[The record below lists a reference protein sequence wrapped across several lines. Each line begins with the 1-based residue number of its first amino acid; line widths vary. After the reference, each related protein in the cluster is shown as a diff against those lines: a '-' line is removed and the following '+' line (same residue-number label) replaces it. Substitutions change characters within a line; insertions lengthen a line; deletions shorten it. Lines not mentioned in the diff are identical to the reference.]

1 MTATEHNT
9 DDTEKSV
16 VRRSDNLGSRHS
28 RLEGVDGA
36 ALSVDTP
43 EIFSEASIG
52 VSGFAY
58 DDEDG
63 EVQLTLGSDISIGVW
78 LDVSD
83 ARALAEQ
90 LALAADE
97 ADAEVGD
104 E

>member
-1 MTATEHNT
+1 MSTNT
-9 DDTEKSV
+9 DDTEKRV
-16 VRRSDNLGSRHS
+16 VRPSDNLGSRHS
-28 RLEGVDGA
+28 RLDGVDGA

-43 EIFSEASIG
+43 EIFSEESIG

-97 ADAEVGD
+97 AGAEIGD

>member
-1 MTATEHNT
+1 MTAT
-9 DDTEKSV
+9 DTNGDRPEKRI
-16 VRRSDNLGSRHS
+16 VRQSDNLGSRHS
-28 RLEGVDGA
+28 RLDGVDGA

-43 EIFSEASIG
+43 EIFSEESIG

-63 EVQLTLGSDISIGVW
+63 EVQLSLGSDISIGVW

-97 ADAEVGD
+97 ADAEIGH

>member
-1 MTATEHNT
+1 MSTNT
-9 DDTEKSV
+9 DDTEKRV
-16 VRRSDNLGSRHS
+16 VRQSDNLGSRHS
-28 RLEGVDGA
+28 RLDGVDGA

-43 EIFSEASIG
+43 EIFSEESIG
-52 VSGFAY
+52 VSGYAY

-63 EVQLTLGSDISIGVW
+63 EVELTLGSDISIGVW

-97 ADAEVGD
+97 ADAEIGD
-104 E
+104 DE

>member
-1 MTATEHNT
+1 MSIHT
-9 DDTEKSV
+9 DEAEKRVDRKSDT
-16 VRRSDNLGSRHS
+16 LGSRHS
-28 RLEGVDGA
+28 RLDGVDGA

-43 EIFSEASIG
+43 EIFSEESIG

-58 DDEDG
+58 DDEEG
-63 EVQLTLGSDISIGVW
+63 EVQVTLGSDISIGVW

-97 ADAEVGD
+97 ADAEIGD